1 MWPLRWQAKRR
12 DEVAT
17 RSRRGRQEVAKM
29 SAGTI
34 SGSLG
39 FHFGS
44 FWGRLASL
52 LALCRSLFAWL
63 SEIMVSDSV
72 PKRIH
77 FQTCFVNGS
86 SPAGLEVT
94 HRLEV
99 SPRTNFLT
107 FLKAIPFQT
116 GSHRAPRGFR
126 PEGAS
131 KPLILDETCRHLAIL
146 PIILAER
153 Y

>member
-1 MWPLRWQAKRR
+1 MSVGTRFGPARIPFLFIFGAFGFAFGFLRAP
-12 DEVAT
+12 
-17 RSRRGRQEVAKM
+17 
-29 SAGTI
+29 
-34 SGSLG
+34 
-39 FHFGS
+39 
-44 FWGRLASL
+44 FWRLL
-52 LALCRSLFAWL
+52 K
-63 SEIMVSDSV
+63 IMVSDSV
-72 PKRIH
+72 SKRIH

-86 SPAGLEVT
+86 SPGCLEVT

-131 KPLILDETCRHLAIL
+131 KQLILDETCRHLAIL